1 MKITKAQLRQIIK
14 EELGKVLNE
23 GMVASIEK
31 TDVSGA
37 EKLMDPMHRAH
48 SYTAPDDV
56 EVQIEGYGKLEI
68 GQIRN
73 GLTKRVAEALRVD
86 WRADP
91 LRGLDHLL
99 AGGVVEAF
107 YKTLKAHNAYWPAE
121 EEE

>member
-1 MKITKAQLRQIIK
+1 M
-14 EELGKVLNE
+14 EELSTLKE
-23 GMVASIEK
+23 GDR
-31 TDVSGA
+31 T
-37 EKLMDPMHRAH
+37 
-48 SYTAPDDV
+48 PDDV

-86 WRADP
+86 WQADP

>member
-1 MKITKAQLRQIIK
+1 MKITKAKLKQIIK
-14 EELGKVLNE
+14 EELSTLKE
-23 GMVASIEK
+23 GDR
-31 TDVSGA
+31 T
-37 EKLMDPMHRAH
+37 
-48 SYTAPDDV
+48 PDDV